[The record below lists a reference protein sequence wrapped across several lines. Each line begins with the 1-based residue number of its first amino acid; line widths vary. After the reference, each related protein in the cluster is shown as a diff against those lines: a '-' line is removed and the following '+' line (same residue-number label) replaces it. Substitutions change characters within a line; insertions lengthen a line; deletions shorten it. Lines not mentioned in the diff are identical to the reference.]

1 MHVKKEHPIQ
11 KSELHPRN
19 KHRERYDFK
28 LLTESCPELKP
39 FVKINAYNDASIDFA
54 NPDAVKVL
62 NKALLKHFYN
72 IENWSIPINYL
83 CPPIPGRADYIHYVA
98 DLLLNKNN
106 GRMPNGNT
114 IRCLDI
120 GVGANAV
127 YPIIGIKEYDWTF
140 AGTDIDNNSIESVK
154 KIITAN
160 SFLKDKLEL
169 RLQTNPT
176 NIFTGIIKENEHFD
190 ITICNPPF
198 HASLAEAQAGTL
210 RKLNNLHLKK
220 TNKITLNFGGKS
232 NELWCKGGEAAFIQ
246 NMILQSKQFSN
257 SCFWFS
263 TLVSKQSNLKNIY
276 VALKKTEAAEVKTIQ
291 MAQGNK
297 VSRIV
302 AWTFLNHE
310 KQKKWMHERWK

>member
-1 MHVKKEHPIQ
+1 MPIKKEHPIQ

-19 KHRERYDFK
+19 KHRERYDFS
-28 LLTESCPELKP
+28 LLTESCPELKQ
-39 FVKINAYNDASIDFA
+39 FVKINAYNDTSIDFA
-54 NPDAVKVL
+54 NPEAVKML

-72 IENWSIPINYL
+72 IDNWNIPPNYL
-83 CPPIPGRADYIHYVA
+83 CPPIPGRADYIHYIA
-98 DLLLNKNN
+98 DLLFNKNN
-106 GRMPNGNT
+106 GKMPNGNA

-140 AGTDIDNNSIESVK
+140 TGTDIDNNSIESVQQ
-154 KIITAN
+154 IIVAN
-160 SFLKDKLEL
+160 PFLKDKLEL

-190 ITICNPPF
+190 VTICNPPF
-198 HASLAEAQAGTL
+198 HTSLADAQAGTK

-220 TNKITLNFGGKS
+220 HNKITLNFGGKS
-232 NELWCKGGEAAFIQ
+232 NELWCKGGEAVFIQ
-246 NMILQSKQFSN
+246 NMIMQSTHFSD

-276 VALKKTEAAEVKTIQ
+276 ETLKKTKAFEVKTIQ

-310 KQKKWMHERWK
+310 EQKKWMHERWK